1 MESNAFIEDTYEN
14 DFFWA
19 FKVKEYSI
27 NTLPLLTH
35 KIHSL
40 LNHMNSLPK

>member
-19 FKVKEYSI
+19 FKVKKYSI
-27 NTLPLLTH
+27 NTLSFN
-35 KIHSL
+35 KQ
-40 LNHMNSLPK
+40 NSQFAESHE